1 MSKTLVEDFEK
12 LEQRFREKLA
22 TMTKEEIAEFD
33 SWFSEAAPA
42 LLRFYNIH
50 AELLTT
56 RQQQRFLDYLY
67 MHAVVYNKTAF
78 DERYDQPLFAKAV
91 EYARAEPITISGLLT
106 GEMYSAI
113 HRLGPRLR
121 EEYRQARLKPRGVE
135 EIDDFLNGVLGGL
148 VAELEN
154 YGFAA
159 DFNKVM
165 DAYKAAKK
173 GLGSEE
179 RKVKRSEFSN

>member
-1 MSKTLVEDFEK
+1 MSKTLVENFEK
-12 LEQRFREKLA
+12 LERMFREKLA
-22 TMTKEEIAEFD
+22 TLTKEEIAEFD

-78 DERYDQPLFAKAV
+78 DERYDQPLFARAV

-121 EEYRQARLKPRGVE
+121 QEYRQARLKPRGVE

-148 VAELEN
+148 VAELES
-154 YGFAA
+154 YGFTA

-165 DAYKAAKK
+165 DAYRAAKK
-173 GLGSEE
+173 GLGSEGNKE
-179 RKVKRSEFSN
+179 KRP

>member
-1 MSKTLVEDFEK
+1 MSETTVEDFEK
-12 LEQRFREKLA
+12 LEQMFRDKMANL
-22 TMTKEEIAEFD
+22 TKEEIAEFD

-42 LLRFYNIH
+42 LLQFYNIH

-78 DERYDQPLFAKAV
+78 DERYDQPLFARAV

-121 EEYRQARLKPRGVE
+121 QEYRQARLKPRGVE

-148 VAELEN
+148 VAELES
-154 YGFAA
+154 YGFTA

-165 DAYKAAKK
+165 DAYRAAKK
-173 GLGSEE
+173 ALRNTGQ
-179 RKVKRSEFSN
+179 RP

>member
-1 MSKTLVEDFEK
+1 MSETIMEDFEK

-33 SWFSEAAPA
+33 RWFSEAAPA
-42 LLRFYNIH
+42 LLRFYEIH

-67 MHAVVYNKTAF
+67 MYAITYDKTSF
-78 DERYDQPLFAKAV
+78 DERYDQVLFARAV
-91 EYARAEPITISGLLT
+91 EYARAEPITISGILT
-106 GEMYSAI
+106 GEIYSAI

-121 EEYRQARLKPRGVE
+121 QEYKQARLKPRGVK

-148 VAELEN
+148 IAELES
-154 YGFAA
+154 YGFTV

-165 DAYKAAKK
+165 DAYKAAAKK

-179 RKVKRSEFSN
+179 RKEKRP

>member
-1 MSKTLVEDFEK
+1 MSETTVEDFEK

-33 SWFSEAAPA
+33 RWFSEAAPA

-50 AELLTT
+50 AELST

-67 MHAVVYNKTAF
+67 MYAVVYDKTAF
-78 DERYDQPLFAKAV
+78 DERYDQIIFAKAV

-121 EEYRQARLKPRGVE
+121 QEYRQARLKPRGVE

-148 VAELEN
+148 IAELEN
-154 YGFAA
+154 YGFTA
-159 DFNKVM
+159 DFNKVV
-165 DAYKAAKK
+165 DTYKAAKK
-173 GLGSEE
+173 ASRNAGQ
-179 RKVKRSEFSN
+179 RP

>member
-12 LEQRFREKLA
+12 LEQRFKEKIA

-91 EYARAEPITISGLLT
+91 EYAKAELITISGLLT
-106 GEMYSAI
+106 GEIYSAI

-121 EEYRQARLKPRGVE
+121 QEYRQARLKPRGVE
-135 EIDDFLNGVLGGL
+135 EIDEFLNGVLGGL
-148 VAELEN
+148 IAELEN
-154 YGFAA
+154 YGFTA

-165 DAYKAAKK
+165 DAYRAAKK
-173 GLGSEE
+173 GLGSEGQKE
-179 RKVKRSEFSN
+179 KRP

>member
-1 MSKTLVEDFEK
+1 MSETTIQDFEK

-22 TMTKEEIAEFD
+22 TLTKEEIAEFD

-50 AELLTT
+50 GELLTT
-56 RQQQRFLDYLY
+56 RQKQRFLDYLY

-121 EEYRQARLKPRGVE
+121 QEYRQARLKPRGVE
-135 EIDDFLNGVLGGL
+135 EIDDFLNGVIGGL

-154 YGFAA
+154 YGFTA

-173 GLGSEE
+173 ALRNTGQ
-179 RKVKRSEFSN
+179 RP

>member
-1 MSKTLVEDFEK
+1 MSKTLLEDFEK
-12 LEQRFREKLA
+12 LERMFREKLA
-22 TMTKEEIAEFD
+22 NLTKEEIAEFD
-33 SWFSEAAPA
+33 NWFSEAAPA

-50 AELLTT
+50 GELLTT

-121 EEYRQARLKPRGVE
+121 QEYRQARLKPRGVE

-148 VAELEN
+148 IAELES
-154 YGFAA
+154 YGFTA

-173 GLGSEE
+173 GLGSEGQKE
-179 RKVKRSEFSN
+179 KRP

>member
-1 MSKTLVEDFEK
+1 MSETTIQDFEK
-12 LEQRFREKLA
+12 LERMFREKLA
-22 TMTKEEIAEFD
+22 NLTKEEIAEFD

-121 EEYRQARLKPRGVE
+121 QEYRQARLKPRGVE

-148 VAELEN
+148 IAELEN
-154 YGFAA
+154 YGFTA

-173 GLGSEE
+173 AL
-179 RKVKRSEFSN
+179 RNT

>member
-1 MSKTLVEDFEK
+1 MSETTVQDFEK

-22 TMTKEEIAEFD
+22 TMTKEEIAEVD
-33 SWFSEAAPA
+33 RWFSEAAPA

-67 MHAVVYNKTAF
+67 MYAVTYDKTAF
-78 DERYDQPLFAKAV
+78 DERYDQVLFAKAV
-91 EYARAEPITISGLLT
+91 EYAKAEPITISGLLT

-121 EEYRQARLKPRGVE
+121 QEYKQARLKPRGVE

-148 VAELEN
+148 IAELEN
-154 YGFAA
+154 YGFTA

-165 DAYKAAKK
+165 DAYRAAKK
-173 GLGSEE
+173 ALGNEGH
-179 RKVKRSEFSN
+179 KRP

>member
-12 LEQRFREKLA
+12 LEVRFREKLA
-22 TMTKEEIAEFD
+22 TMTKEKIAEFD
-33 SWFSEAAPA
+33 NWFSEAAPA

-78 DERYDQPLFAKAV
+78 DERYDQVLFSKAV
-91 EYARAEPITISGLLT
+91 EYAKAEPITISGILT

-159 DFNKVM
+159 DFNKVIN
-165 DAYKAAKK
+165 AYKAAKK

-179 RKVKRSEFSN
+179 RKVKRSEFSK